1 MNTIAAGAILFRGT
15 SLIGFV
21 CVNAIPVN
29 CSEFEKLSNSLQVT
43 YVAEEATK
51 SEFVKLEIKNLTD
64 TEFELL
70 TRDESKS
77 PEISMPEFL
86 LLEFDGVSRWIPRPL
101 RKGTLTKS
109 PHRTVIQSGQS
120 HGFRYKYGEFSRNK
134 KYRLRDNLRGVYYS
148 VTVNQFV
155 K

>member
-1 MNTIAAGAILFRGT
+1 MNTIAAAAILFRGF
-15 SLIGFV
+15 SLIGLV
-21 CVNAIPVN
+21 SMNAIQAN
-29 CSEFEKLSNSLQVT
+29 CSESDKLSNSLQVVC
-43 YVAEEATK
+43 VAEEPAK
-51 SEFVKLEIKNLTD
+51 SEFVTLEIKNLTD
-64 TEFELL
+64 TEFELF
-70 TRDESKS
+70 TRDKNQS

-109 PHRTVIQSGQS
+109 PQKTVIQSGQS
-120 HGFRYKYGEFSRNK
+120 REFRYKYGEFNRDR

-148 VTVNQFV
+148 VTINQSV